1 MNEHLLALYMSY
13 ALCHGI
19 QVQHLLSKGELTV
32 PYVIYWN
39 EEKPTPV
46 PYPAATQEEG
56 VAKAR
61 AARDAAQEI
70 TGWSSGR
77 EGSVVQKDG
86 TKLDVLFIE
95 GSLPGM
101 SAPLELLTYYRNDP
115 FRLIAG
121 FMWKPHPQVRKDP
134 PVFMADFQRGI
145 HMHPFGQQCMSD
157 LQKAERVQLT
167 R

>member
-1 MNEHLLALYMSY
+1 MNEHLLALYMGY

-19 QVQHLLSKGELTV
+19 QVQHLLASGELTV

-39 EEKPTPV
+39 NNKPTPV
-46 PYPAATQEEG
+46 PYPAATQEEA
-56 VAKAR
+56 VAKAH
-61 AARDAAQEI
+61 AARGAAQKI

-77 EGSVVQKDG
+77 EGSVAQNDG
-86 TKLDVLFIE
+86 TKRDVLFIE

-101 SAPLELLTYYRNDP
+101 SAPLEMLTYYRKDP

-121 FMWKPHPQVRKDP
+121 FMWKPHAQVRKDSH
-134 PVFMADFQRGI
+134 VFTKDFQLGI
-145 HMHPFGQQCMSD
+145 HMHQFGEQCMSD
-157 LQKAERVQLT
+157 LQNAERVQFT

>member
-1 MNEHLLALYMSY
+1 MQDQSTCWHLPNESRSSPCSSVGPKSDVRQSISIA
-13 ALCHGI
+13 
-19 QVQHLLSKGELTV
+19 VRRT
-32 PYVIYWN
+32 
-39 EEKPTPV
+39 TPV

-101 SAPLELLTYYRNDP
+101 NAPLELLTYYRNDP

-121 FMWKPHPQVRKDP
+121 FMWTPHPQVRKDP

-157 LQKAERVQLT
+157 LQNAERVQLT